1 MQLDQKLA
9 EKLKLAL
16 VALPPTHLK
25 KHWGRGDEN
34 GTLLRVPAEYPSRSE
49 KELNVSY
56 YLYLRTSHSKWKGG
70 GILLQYYFTTFIFN
84 ERTDSCFFS
93 QKENLKK

>member
-1 MQLDQKLA
+1 MYMQLDQKLA

-34 GTLLRVPAEYPSRSE
+34 GTLLRECQLSTPQGQRR
-49 KELNVSY
+49 N
-56 YLYLRTSHSKWKGG
+56 
-70 GILLQYYFTTFIFN
+70 
-84 ERTDSCFFS
+84 
-93 QKENLKK
+93 